1 MKEENTKKK
10 YEFLATIPCYNHH
23 NGLNFLPVKPKP
35 KQKKKL
41 EIFKQKFCLIW
52 WVLWFHGFGF
62 GFGFGF
68 SRYSI
73 FFFFCFATKTQQ
85 RNVAKKKKPRR
96 EKTLK
101 KINKIN
107 MKEKRLT
114 RQRTYINAMRMNE

>member
-73 FFFFCFATKTQQ
+73 FFFVLQPKHSKEMLQ
-85 RNVAKKKKPRR
+85 KKKNRG
-96 EKTLK
+96 EKKHLK
-101 KINKIN
+101 
-107 MKEKRLT
+107 R
-114 RQRTYINAMRMNE
+114 